1 MHSRH
6 VYLGLHLAHNV
17 NEPVTRLGITIKQY
31 KAVPYGRTYFV
42 TGHFARPPTSVRI
55 TCNGGSN

>member
-1 MHSRH
+1 MHSRR
-6 VYLGLHLAHNV
+6 VYLGVHLARNM

-42 TGHFARPPTSVRI
+42 TG
-55 TCNGGSN
+55 